1 MGLHKGPLSVK
12 IDLLCCSRE
21 KGKLMS
27 NDPEAIPVPRNRI
40 FVLED
45 GAFVVQWEP
54 NRVQELLSGR
64 YRNFTGAE
72 ANPITDFELSQ
83 LKSRRIV
90 TDYNADLIYLHPTP
104 DIVWDQPV
112 RSFYLNTALLRAERG
127 LVEQA
132 LARLGLLESIS
143 VRQQE
148 RFVIL
153 RGPNGIPFISF
164 DEAEKIREMLIA
176 REPQVFQQT
185 VVAFVEVLPAV

>member
-1 MGLHKGPLSVK
+1 MTNEH
-12 IDLLCCSRE
+12 
-21 KGKLMS
+21 
-27 NDPEAIPVPRNRI
+27 EAIPVPRNRI
-40 FVLED
+40 FVLSD
-45 GAFVVQWEP
+45 GAFVVQWEA

-64 YRNFTGAE
+64 YRNFSPGSE
-72 ANPITDFELSQ
+72 ANSITDFELSQ
-83 LKSRRIV
+83 LKARRIV

-104 DIVWDQPV
+104 DIVLDQPV
-112 RSFYLNTALLRAERG
+112 RSFYLNTALLRTERG
-127 LVEQA
+127 VVEQA
-132 LARLGLLESIS
+132 LSRLNLMDTIS

-164 DEAEKIREMLIA
+164 DEAEKIREMLIN

>member
-1 MGLHKGPLSVK
+1 MTNEH
-12 IDLLCCSRE
+12 
-21 KGKLMS
+21 
-27 NDPEAIPVPRNRI
+27 EAIPVPRNRI
-40 FVLED
+40 FVLPD
-45 GAFVVQWEP
+45 GAFVVQWEA

-64 YRNFTGAE
+64 YRNFALGAE

-104 DIVWDQPV
+104 DIVWDQPM
-112 RSFYLNTALLRAERG
+112 RSFYLNTALLRTERG
-127 LVEQA
+127 AVEQA
-132 LARLGLLESIS
+132 LSRLNLLDTIS

-164 DEAEKIREMLIA
+164 DEAEKIREMLIN